1 MPKKDRVIDLF
12 HDERRK
18 IRESGILDALIQ
30 YVEGKR
36 DLSSSQVSAALG
48 LLKKAVSDLSTFVP
62 PEEGGSASSAVLK
75 SNPTDKTVI
84 EIRIVDPPR

>member
-1 MPKKDRVIDLF
+1 MPKKDRATDLF
-12 HDERRK
+12 RDERRK

-62 PEEGGSASSAVLK
+62 PEEADGTEGAVLK
-75 SNPTDKTVI
+75 SASADKTTI

>member
-1 MPKKDRVIDLF
+1 MPKKDRAVDLF
-12 HDERRK
+12 RDERRK

-62 PEEGGSASSAVLK
+62 PEEGGGARSTALK
-75 SNPTDKTVI
+75 SNSADKTVI